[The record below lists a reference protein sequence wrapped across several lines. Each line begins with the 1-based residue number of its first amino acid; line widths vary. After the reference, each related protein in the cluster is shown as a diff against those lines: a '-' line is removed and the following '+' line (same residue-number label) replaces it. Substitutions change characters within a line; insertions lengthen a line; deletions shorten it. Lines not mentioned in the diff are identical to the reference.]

1 MPNAYANKVQVTRG
15 GQTETLI
22 DLTSDTVTAST
33 LMQGYTAHDASG
45 APITGTATG
54 GGSGSAYQ
62 DQDGYIVLDDE
73 GGGSITVEPLPVT
86 QNGTYTA
93 PTGTAYSPV
102 TVNVSGGY
110 PVVGDG
116 FTYLHVNVWSE
127 LALTMYVRFASV
139 ASDVSVPI
147 DWGDGSAIETV
158 TARSSMATYS
168 HTYASTGTYTIV
180 LRTTLA
186 LKLGGSSSYGLL
198 CNNAVSTSEE
208 RSHRSVLVAAEF
220 GRMFDGN
227 SNIGSYWCAY
237 NFALEKATFIST
249 LSATQPVYIAAS
261 AFAYCY
267 SLREIELR
275 KTKLATI
282 GNSAFA
288 YCYSLRSIDLSG
300 TTTIGN
306 SAFTYCQSLLSVTIP
321 STVTSLGNS
330 VFSYCNSLKEC
341 HVKSSTPPTIGTS
354 VFSSVSS
361 DFKIYVPQGSLT
373 SYQEAENWSTYAS
386 KMQEEA

>member
-1 MPNAYANKVQVTRG
+1 MPNQYKNKVVYNG
-15 GQTETLI
+15 ATLI
-22 DLTSDTVTAST
+22 DLTSDTVTADK
-33 LMQGYTAHDASG
+33 LLEGYTAHDASG
-45 APITGTATG
+45 APIVGIATSGG
-54 GGSGSAYQ
+54 GGSVYQ
-62 DQDGYIVLDDE
+62 DQDGYLVLSDQ
-73 GGGSITVEPLPVT
+73 GGGSSVTVEALSVT

-93 PTGTAYSPV
+93 PTGKAYSPV

-110 PVVGDG
+110 PVVGDR

-127 LALTMYVRFASV
+127 LALTMYVRLASI
-139 ASDVSVPI
+139 SSTVSVPI

-158 TARSSMATYS
+158 TVNTFMATHS

-180 LRTTLA
+180 LRTTA
-186 LKLGGSSSYGLL
+186 VGLKIGGSSSYGLL

-208 RSHRSVLVAAEF
+208 RSHRSALVAAEF
-220 GRMFDGN
+220 GQIFTGN

-237 NFALEKATFIST
+237 NFALEKATFVST
-249 LSATQPVYIAAS
+249 YSAVQPVYIATY

-275 KTKLATI
+275 KTRLDTI
-282 GNSAFA
+282 GNNAFA
-288 YCYSLRSIDLSG
+288 NCYSLRSIDLSG

-330 VFSYCNSLKEC
+330 VFSYCNSLREC
-341 HVKSSTPPTIGTS
+341 HVERSTPPTIGTS
-354 VFSSVSS
+354 AFSNVSS